1 VIFLAIWL
9 LGVGIADVVRWDT
22 GRSWGRSAAGA
33 AAGVVV
39 VIGAPGLVGFT
50 AGEVIEFGLPASV
63 ALVGWIV
70 MSKAALTGTG
80 TGTGTG
86 TKIVAAPLAVLV
98 VSVAGLLAANGHAPY
113 AAGRLGGWYSGLD
126 IDSLRNVR
134 FDHFSLAVSGFV
146 FLQSSANV
154 VVRLVLVGAGT
165 PPETGESTLRGG
177 RILGAMERTFIFALG
192 LAGELTA
199 AAIIVAAK
207 GLIRFPEMREAKV
220 KELTEYFLVGSL
232 ASWLLALMLLP
243 VIHST

>member
-1 VIFLAIWL
+1 MIFLAIWL
-9 LGVGIADVVRWDT
+9 LGVGLADIVRWDP
-22 GRSWGRSAAGA
+22 GRRWDRNAAGA
-33 AAGVVV
+33 ATGVVV
-39 VIGAPGLVGFT
+39 VVGSPGLLGFT
-50 AGEVIEFGLPASV
+50 TREVIEFGAPAAV
-63 ALVGWIV
+63 ALIAWIV
-70 MSKAALTGTG
+70 LSTVALNRTDA
-80 TGTGTG
+80 
-86 TKIVAAPLAVLV
+86 KIVAAPLAVFA
-98 VSVAGLLAANGHAPY
+98 VSVAGLLAANGHAPV
-113 AAGRLGGWYSGLD
+113 AAGHLGAWYSRLD

-134 FDHFSLAVSGFV
+134 LDRFSLAVAGLV

-220 KELTEYFLVGSL
+220 TDLTEYFLVGSL

-243 VIHST
+243 VIHAT